1 MPVRRGGGWEWE
13 WIAGVGG
20 DGEWAL
26 PLPAGGSEDRWMGRK
41 VGVFHRGV
49 RISTGKWGFST
60 FRGDKV
66 RENP

>member
-1 MPVRRGGGWEWE
+1 
-13 WIAGVGG
+13 
-20 DGEWAL
+20 
-26 PLPAGGSEDRWMGRK
+26 MGRK
-41 VGVFHRGV
+41 VGVFHKGV